1 VNQPSDDQRKC
12 VSIESQGSIVDY
24 LERVGKGRKIFTA
37 LLVFQCL
44 IVITGGIVRITGSGL
59 GCPTWPECAPGSY
72 TPSPDQSEDPLH
84 IWIEFGNRLLTFVL
98 GFAALASLLYSLR
111 FIPNLRIR
119 LLALG
124 QFLGILAQAILGGIT
139 VLTGLHPITVAA
151 HLLLSIIL
159 ISGALSLRQRV
170 YGRIPKTF
178 EVQPLTRLIAK
189 VLVAL
194 GFAVIVVGTIVTG
207 TGPHAGD
214 VSSERFDFDIRVVA
228 WLHADLVIAFL
239 GLTLATW
246 IAVRLGEVGP
256 ARSALER
263 RIVTV
268 LAISLSQGALG
279 YIQYFTGVPEL
290 LVIFHLIGAVSVW
303 LSLWN
308 FYITGSV
315 TSQEGSRSS

>member
-1 VNQPSDDQRKC
+1 MHH
-12 VSIESQGSIVDY
+12 
-24 LERVGKGRKIFTA
+24 LERVGSGRRIFTA
-37 LLVFQCL
+37 LLIFQCV

-72 TPSPDQSEDPLH
+72 TPSPDQLEDPLH

-98 GFAALASLLYSLR
+98 GIAALASLFYSLR

-124 QFLGILAQAILGGIT
+124 QVLGIVGQAILGGIT
-139 VLTGLHPITVAA
+139 VLTGLHPTTVAA

-170 YGRIPKTF
+170 YGRIPCSF
-178 EVQPLTRLIAK
+178 ETQRLTRSLSKA
-189 VLVAL
+189 LVAL
-194 GFAVIVVGTIVTG
+194 GFVVIVMGTIVTG

-214 VSSERFDFDIRVVA
+214 DASVRFDFDIRTVA

-239 GLTLATW
+239 GLSLATL
-246 IAVRLGEVGP
+246 IAVRLGEREP
-256 ARSALER
+256 ARS
-263 RIVTV
+263 V
-268 LAISLSQGALG
+268 LLRKIYLLLGISLSQGGIG
-279 YIQYFTGVPEL
+279 YLQYFTGVPEL
-290 LVIFHLIGAVSVW
+290 LVIAHLIGAVSVW

-315 TSQEGSRSS
+315 TSRKPSPASSQ

>member
-1 VNQPSDDQRKC
+1 MHH
-12 VSIESQGSIVDY
+12 
-24 LERVGKGRKIFTA
+24 LERVGNGRRIFTA
-37 LLVFQCL
+37 LLIFQCV

-72 TPSPDQSEDPLH
+72 TPSPEQLEDPLH

-98 GFAALASLLYSLR
+98 GIAALAALFYSLR

-124 QFLGILAQAILGGIT
+124 QVLGIVGQAILGGIT
-139 VLTGLHPITVAA
+139 VLTGLHPTTVAA

-170 YGRIPKTF
+170 YGRIPRSF
-178 EVQPLTRLIAK
+178 ETQRLTRSLSKA
-189 VLVAL
+189 LVAL
-194 GFAVIVVGTIVTG
+194 GFVVIVMGTIVTG

-214 VSSERFDFDIRVVA
+214 DASVRFDFDIRTVA

-239 GLTLATW
+239 GLSLATL
-246 IAVRLGEVGP
+246 IAVRLGEREP
-256 ARSALER
+256 ARS
-263 RIVTV
+263 V
-268 LAISLSQGALG
+268 LLRKIYLLLGISLSQGGIG
-279 YIQYFTGVPEL
+279 YLQYFTGVPEL
-290 LVIFHLIGAVSVW
+290 LVIAHLIGAVSVW

-315 TSQEGSRSS
+315 TSRKPSPASSQ

>member
-1 VNQPSDDQRKC
+1 MHH
-12 VSIESQGSIVDY
+12 
-24 LERVGKGRKIFTA
+24 LERVGNGRRIFTA
-37 LLVFQCL
+37 LLIFQCV

-72 TPSPDQSEDPLH
+72 TPSPEQLEDPLH

-98 GFAALASLLYSLR
+98 GIAALAALFYSLR

-124 QFLGILAQAILGGIT
+124 QALGIVGQAILGGIT
-139 VLTGLHPITVAA
+139 VLTGLHPTTVAA

-170 YGRIPKTF
+170 YGRIPRSF
-178 EVQPLTRLIAK
+178 ETQRLTRSLSKA
-189 VLVAL
+189 LVAL
-194 GFAVIVVGTIVTG
+194 GFVVIVMGTIVTG

-214 VSSERFDFDIRVVA
+214 DSSVRFDFDIRTVA

-239 GLTLATW
+239 GLSLATL
-246 IAVRLGEVGP
+246 IAVRLGEREP
-256 ARSALER
+256 ARS
-263 RIVTV
+263 V
-268 LAISLSQGALG
+268 LLRKIYLLLGISLSQGGIG
-279 YIQYFTGVPEL
+279 YLQYFTGVPEL
-290 LVIFHLIGAVSVW
+290 LVIAHLIGAVSVW

-315 TSQEGSRSS
+315 TSRKPSPASSQ

>member
-1 VNQPSDDQRKC
+1 MHH
-12 VSIESQGSIVDY
+12 
-24 LERVGKGRKIFTA
+24 LERVGNGRRIFTA
-37 LLVFQCL
+37 LLIFQCV

-72 TPSPDQSEDPLH
+72 TPSPEQLEDPLH

-98 GFAALASLLYSLR
+98 GIAALAALFYSLR

-124 QFLGILAQAILGGIT
+124 QVLGIVGQAILGGIT
-139 VLTGLHPITVAA
+139 VLTGLHPTTVAA

-170 YGRIPKTF
+170 YGRIPRSF
-178 EVQPLTRLIAK
+178 ETQRLTRSLSKA
-189 VLVAL
+189 LVAL
-194 GFAVIVVGTIVTG
+194 GFVVIVMGTIVTG

-214 VSSERFDFDIRVVA
+214 DSSVRFDFDIRTVA

-239 GLTLATW
+239 GLSLSTL
-246 IAVRLGEVGP
+246 IAVRLGEREP
-256 ARSALER
+256 ARS
-263 RIVTV
+263 V
-268 LAISLSQGALG
+268 LLRKIYLLLGISLSQGGIG
-279 YIQYFTGVPEL
+279 YLQYFTGVPEL
-290 LVIFHLIGAVSVW
+290 LVIAHLIGAVSVW

-315 TSQEGSRSS
+315 TSRKPSPASSQ

>member
-1 VNQPSDDQRKC
+1 MHH
-12 VSIESQGSIVDY
+12 
-24 LERVGKGRKIFTA
+24 LERVGNGRRIFTA
-37 LLVFQCL
+37 LLIFQCV

-72 TPSPDQSEDPLH
+72 TPSPEQLEDPLH

-98 GFAALASLLYSLR
+98 GIAALAALFYSLR

-124 QFLGILAQAILGGIT
+124 QVLGIVGQAILGGIT
-139 VLTGLHPITVAA
+139 VLTGLHPTTVAA
-151 HLLLSIIL
+151 HLLLSVIL

-170 YGRIPKTF
+170 YGRIPRSF
-178 EVQPLTRLIAK
+178 ETQRLTRSLSKA
-189 VLVAL
+189 LVAL
-194 GFAVIVVGTIVTG
+194 GFVVIVMGTIVTG

-214 VSSERFDFDIRVVA
+214 DSSVRFDFDIRTVA

-239 GLTLATW
+239 GLSLATL
-246 IAVRLGEVGP
+246 IAVRLGEREP
-256 ARSALER
+256 ARS
-263 RIVTV
+263 V
-268 LAISLSQGALG
+268 LLRKIHLLLGISLSQGGIG
-279 YIQYFTGVPEL
+279 YLQYFTGVPEL
-290 LVIFHLIGAVSVW
+290 LVIAHLIGAVSVW

-315 TSQEGSRSS
+315 TSRKPSPASSQ

>member
-1 VNQPSDDQRKC
+1 VQ
-12 VSIESQGSIVDY
+12 Y
-24 LERVGKGRKIFTA
+24 LERVGNGRRIFTA
-37 LLVFQCL
+37 LLIFQCV

-72 TPSPDQSEDPLH
+72 TPSPDQAEDPFH

-98 GFAALASLLYSLR
+98 GIAALAALFYSLR

-124 QFLGILAQAILGGIT
+124 QLLGIVGQAILGGIT
-139 VLTGLHPITVAA
+139 VLTGLHPTTVAA

-170 YGRIPKTF
+170 YGRIPRNF
-178 EVQPLTRLIAK
+178 DSQSLTRSLSKA
-189 VLVAL
+189 LVAL
-194 GFAVIVVGTIVTG
+194 GFIVIVMGTIVTG

-214 VSSERFDFDIRVVA
+214 DASVRFDFDIRTVA

-239 GLTLATW
+239 GLTLATL
-246 IAVRLGEVGP
+246 IAVRLGEREP
-256 ARSALER
+256 FRSILLR
-263 RIVTV
+263 RIY
-268 LAISLSQGALG
+268 LLLGISLSQGGIG
-279 YIQYFTGVPEL
+279 YLQYFTGVPEL
-290 LVIFHLIGAVSVW
+290 LVIAHLIGAVSVW

-308 FYITGSV
+308 FSITGSV
-315 TSQEGSRSS
+315 TSRKPSPA

>member
-1 VNQPSDDQRKC
+1 MS
-12 VSIESQGSIVDY
+12 Y
-24 LERVGKGRKIFTA
+24 LDRVGKGRRIFTA
-37 LLVFQCL
+37 LLFFQCF

-98 GFAALASLLYSLR
+98 GIAALAALFYSLR
-111 FIPNLRIR
+111 FIPHLRIR

-124 QFLGILAQAILGGIT
+124 QVLGIVAQAVLGGIT
-139 VLTGLHPITVAA
+139 VLTGLHPTTVAA

-159 ISGALSLRQRV
+159 IAGALSLRQRV
-170 YGRIPKTF
+170 YGRLPRTF
-178 EVQPLTRLIAK
+178 ATKRLTRNLSK
-189 VLVAL
+189 VLVLL
-194 GFAVIVVGTIVTG
+194 GFLVIVVGSIVTG

-214 VSSERFDFDIRVVA
+214 VTSERFDFDIRVVA
-228 WLHADLVIAFL
+228 WLHADLVIAFV

-246 IAVRLGEVGP
+246 IAVRLGESEPG
-256 ARSALER
+256 RSVLER
-263 RIVTV
+263 KI
-268 LAISLSQGALG
+268 LLLLGISLSQGGLG

-290 LVIFHLIGAVSVW
+290 LVIFHLIGAVAVW

-308 FYITGSV
+308 FYISGSV
-315 TSQEGSRSS
+315 TSQEKAPSLA

>member
-1 VNQPSDDQRKC
+1 VHH
-12 VSIESQGSIVDY
+12 
-24 LERVGKGRKIFTA
+24 LERVGNGRRIFTA
-37 LLVFQCL
+37 LLIFQCV

-72 TPSPDQSEDPLH
+72 TPSPEQLEDPLH

-98 GFAALASLLYSLR
+98 GIAALAALFYSLR

-124 QFLGILAQAILGGIT
+124 QVLGIVGQAILGGIT
-139 VLTGLHPITVAA
+139 VLTGLHPTTVAA

-170 YGRIPKTF
+170 YGRIPRSF
-178 EVQPLTRLIAK
+178 ETQILTRSLSKA
-189 VLVAL
+189 LVAL
-194 GFAVIVVGTIVTG
+194 GFVVIVMGTIVTG

-214 VSSERFDFDIRVVA
+214 DASVRFDFDIRTVA

-239 GLTLATW
+239 GLSLATL
-246 IAVRLGEVGP
+246 IAVRLGEREP
-256 ARSALER
+256 ARS
-263 RIVTV
+263 V
-268 LAISLSQGALG
+268 LLRKIYLLLGISLSQGGIG
-279 YIQYFTGVPEL
+279 YLQYFTGVPEL
-290 LVIFHLIGAVSVW
+290 LVIAHLIGAVSVW

-315 TSQEGSRSS
+315 TSRKPSPASSQ

>member
-1 VNQPSDDQRKC
+1 MHH
-12 VSIESQGSIVDY
+12 
-24 LERVGKGRKIFTA
+24 LERVGNGRRIFTA
-37 LLVFQCL
+37 LLIFQCV

-72 TPSPDQSEDPLH
+72 TPSPEQLEDPLH

-98 GFAALASLLYSLR
+98 GIAALAALFYSLR

-124 QFLGILAQAILGGIT
+124 QVLGIVGQAILGGIT
-139 VLTGLHPITVAA
+139 VLTGLHPTTVAA

-170 YGRIPKTF
+170 YGRIPRSF
-178 EVQPLTRLIAK
+178 ETQRLTRSLSKA
-189 VLVAL
+189 LVAL
-194 GFAVIVVGTIVTG
+194 GFVVIVMGTIVTG

-214 VSSERFDFDIRVVA
+214 DSSVRFDFDIRTVA

-239 GLTLATW
+239 GLSLATL
-246 IAVRLGEVGP
+246 IAVRLGEREP
-256 ARSALER
+256 ARS
-263 RIVTV
+263 V
-268 LAISLSQGALG
+268 LLRKIYLLLGISLSQGGIG
-279 YIQYFTGVPEL
+279 YLQYLTGVPEL
-290 LVIFHLIGAVSVW
+290 LVIAHLIGAVSVW

-315 TSQEGSRSS
+315 TSRKPSPASSQ

>member
-1 VNQPSDDQRKC
+1 MHH
-12 VSIESQGSIVDY
+12 
-24 LERVGKGRKIFTA
+24 LERVGNGRRIFTA
-37 LLVFQCL
+37 LLIFQCV

-72 TPSPDQSEDPLH
+72 TPSPEQLEDPLH

-98 GFAALASLLYSLR
+98 GIAALAALFYSLR

-124 QFLGILAQAILGGIT
+124 QVLGIVGQAILGGIT
-139 VLTGLHPITVAA
+139 VLTGLHPTTVAA

-170 YGRIPKTF
+170 YGRIPRSF
-178 EVQPLTRLIAK
+178 ETQRLTRSLSKA
-189 VLVAL
+189 LVAL
-194 GFAVIVVGTIVTG
+194 GFVVIVMGTIVTG

-214 VSSERFDFDIRVVA
+214 DSSVRFDFDIRTVA

-239 GLTLATW
+239 GLSLATL
-246 IAVRLGEVGP
+246 IAVRLGEREP
-256 ARSALER
+256 ARS
-263 RIVTV
+263 V
-268 LAISLSQGALG
+268 LLRKIYLLLGVSLSQGGIG
-279 YIQYFTGVPEL
+279 YLQYFTGVPEL
-290 LVIFHLIGAVSVW
+290 LVIAHLIGAVSVW

-315 TSQEGSRSS
+315 TSRKPSPASSQ

>member
-1 VNQPSDDQRKC
+1 VHH
-12 VSIESQGSIVDY
+12 
-24 LERVGKGRKIFTA
+24 LERVGNGRRIFTA
-37 LLVFQCL
+37 LLIFQCV

-59 GCPTWPECAPGSY
+59 GCPTWPECASGSY
-72 TPSPDQSEDPLH
+72 TPSPEQLEDPLH

-98 GFAALASLLYSLR
+98 GIAALAALFYSLR

-124 QFLGILAQAILGGIT
+124 QVLGIVGQAILGGIT
-139 VLTGLHPITVAA
+139 VLTGLHPTTVAA

-170 YGRIPKTF
+170 YGRIPRSF
-178 EVQPLTRLIAK
+178 ETQRLTRSLSKA
-189 VLVAL
+189 LVAL
-194 GFAVIVVGTIVTG
+194 GFVVIVMGTIVTG

-214 VSSERFDFDIRVVA
+214 DSSVRFDFDIRTVA

-239 GLTLATW
+239 GLSLATL
-246 IAVRLGEVGP
+246 IAVRLGEREP
-256 ARSALER
+256 ARS
-263 RIVTV
+263 V
-268 LAISLSQGALG
+268 LLRKIHLLLGISLSQGGIG
-279 YIQYFTGVPEL
+279 YLQYFTGVPEL
-290 LVIFHLIGAVSVW
+290 LVIAHLIGAVSVW

-315 TSQEGSRSS
+315 TSRKPSPASSQ

>member
-1 VNQPSDDQRKC
+1 VHH
-12 VSIESQGSIVDY
+12 
-24 LERVGKGRKIFTA
+24 LERVGNGRRIFTA
-37 LLVFQCL
+37 LLIFQCV

-72 TPSPDQSEDPLH
+72 TPSPEQLEDPLH

-98 GFAALASLLYSLR
+98 GIAALAALFYSLR

-124 QFLGILAQAILGGIT
+124 QVLGIVGQAILGGIT
-139 VLTGLHPITVAA
+139 VLTGLHPTTVAA

-170 YGRIPKTF
+170 YGRIPRSF
-178 EVQPLTRLIAK
+178 ETQRLTRSLSKA
-189 VLVAL
+189 LVAL
-194 GFAVIVVGTIVTG
+194 GFVVIVMGTIVTG

-214 VSSERFDFDIRVVA
+214 DSSVRFDFDIRTVA

-239 GLTLATW
+239 GLSLATL
-246 IAVRLGEVGP
+246 IAVRLGEREP
-256 ARSALER
+256 ARS
-263 RIVTV
+263 V
-268 LAISLSQGALG
+268 LLRKIYLLLGISLSQGGIG
-279 YIQYFTGVPEL
+279 YLQYFTGVPEL
-290 LVIFHLIGAVSVW
+290 LVIAHLIGAVSVW

-315 TSQEGSRSS
+315 TSRKPFPASSQ

>member
-1 VNQPSDDQRKC
+1 MHH
-12 VSIESQGSIVDY
+12 
-24 LERVGKGRKIFTA
+24 LERVGNGRRIFTA
-37 LLVFQCL
+37 LLIFQCV

-72 TPSPDQSEDPLH
+72 TPSPDQLEDPLH

-98 GFAALASLLYSLR
+98 GIAALASLFYSLR

-124 QFLGILAQAILGGIT
+124 QVLGIVGQAILGGIT
-139 VLTGLHPITVAA
+139 VLTGLHPTTVAA

-170 YGRIPKTF
+170 YGRFPRAF
-178 EVQPLTRLIAK
+178 ETQILTRSLSKA
-189 VLVAL
+189 LVAL
-194 GFAVIVVGTIVTG
+194 GFVVIVMGTIVTG

-214 VSSERFDFDIRVVA
+214 DSSVRFDFDIRTVA

-239 GLTLATW
+239 GLSLATL
-246 IAVRLGEVGP
+246 IAVRLGEREP
-256 ARSALER
+256 ARS
-263 RIVTV
+263 V
-268 LAISLSQGALG
+268 LLRKIYLLLGISLSQGGIG
-279 YIQYFTGVPEL
+279 YLQYFTGVPEL
-290 LVIFHLIGAVSVW
+290 LVIAHLIGAVSVW

-315 TSQEGSRSS
+315 TSRKPFPASSQ

>member
-1 VNQPSDDQRKC
+1 VHH
-12 VSIESQGSIVDY
+12 
-24 LERVGKGRKIFTA
+24 LERVGNGRRIFTA
-37 LLVFQCL
+37 LLIFQCV

-72 TPSPDQSEDPLH
+72 TPSPEQLEDPLH

-98 GFAALASLLYSLR
+98 GIAALAALFYSLR

-124 QFLGILAQAILGGIT
+124 QVLGIVGQAILGGIT
-139 VLTGLHPITVAA
+139 VLTGLHPTTVAA

-170 YGRIPKTF
+170 YGRIPRSF
-178 EVQPLTRLIAK
+178 ETQRLTRSLSKA
-189 VLVAL
+189 LVAL
-194 GFAVIVVGTIVTG
+194 GFVVIVMGTIVTG

-214 VSSERFDFDIRVVA
+214 DSSVRFDFDIRTVA

-239 GLTLATW
+239 GLSLATL
-246 IAVRLGEVGP
+246 IAVRLGEREP
-256 ARSALER
+256 ARS
-263 RIVTV
+263 V
-268 LAISLSQGALG
+268 LLRKIYLLLGISLSQGGIG
-279 YIQYFTGVPEL
+279 YLQYFTGVPEL
-290 LVIFHLIGAVSVW
+290 LVIAHLIGAVSVW

-315 TSQEGSRSS
+315 TSRKPSPASSQ

>member
-1 VNQPSDDQRKC
+1 MHH
-12 VSIESQGSIVDY
+12 
-24 LERVGKGRKIFTA
+24 LERVGNGRRIFTA
-37 LLVFQCL
+37 LLIFQCV

-72 TPSPDQSEDPLH
+72 TPSPEQLEDPLH

-98 GFAALASLLYSLR
+98 GIAALAALFYSLR

-124 QFLGILAQAILGGIT
+124 QVLGIVGQAILGGIT
-139 VLTGLHPITVAA
+139 VLTGLHPTTVAA

-170 YGRIPKTF
+170 YGRIPRSF
-178 EVQPLTRLIAK
+178 ETQRLTRSLSKA
-189 VLVAL
+189 LVAL
-194 GFAVIVVGTIVTG
+194 GFVVIVMGTIVTG

-214 VSSERFDFDIRVVA
+214 DSSVRFDFDIRTVA

-239 GLTLATW
+239 GLSLATL
-246 IAVRLGEVGP
+246 IAVRLGEREP
-256 ARSALER
+256 ARS
-263 RIVTV
+263 V
-268 LAISLSQGALG
+268 LLRKIYLLLGISLSQGGIG
-279 YIQYFTGVPEL
+279 YLQYFTGVPEL
-290 LVIFHLIGAVSVW
+290 LVIAHLIGAVSVW

-315 TSQEGSRSS
+315 TSRKPSPASNQ

>member
-1 VNQPSDDQRKC
+1 MHH
-12 VSIESQGSIVDY
+12 
-24 LERVGKGRKIFTA
+24 LERVGNGRRIFTA
-37 LLVFQCL
+37 LLIFQCV

-72 TPSPDQSEDPLH
+72 TPSPEQLEDPLH

-98 GFAALASLLYSLR
+98 GIAALAALFYSLR

-124 QFLGILAQAILGGIT
+124 QVLGIVGQAILGGIT
-139 VLTGLHPITVAA
+139 VLTGLHPTTVAA

-170 YGRIPKTF
+170 YGRIPRSF
-178 EVQPLTRLIAK
+178 ETQILTRSLSKA
-189 VLVAL
+189 LVAL
-194 GFAVIVVGTIVTG
+194 GFVVIVMGTIVTG

-214 VSSERFDFDIRVVA
+214 DASVRFDFDIRTVA

-239 GLTLATW
+239 GLSLATL
-246 IAVRLGEVGP
+246 IAVRLGEREP
-256 ARSALER
+256 ARS
-263 RIVTV
+263 V
-268 LAISLSQGALG
+268 LLRKIYLLLGISLSQGGIG
-279 YIQYFTGVPEL
+279 YLQYFTGVPEL
-290 LVIFHLIGAVSVW
+290 LVIAHLIGAVSVW

-315 TSQEGSRSS
+315 TSRKPFPASSQ

>member
-1 VNQPSDDQRKC
+1 VHH
-12 VSIESQGSIVDY
+12 
-24 LERVGKGRKIFTA
+24 LERVGNGRRIFTA
-37 LLVFQCL
+37 LLIFQCV

-72 TPSPDQSEDPLH
+72 TPSPEQLEDPLH

-98 GFAALASLLYSLR
+98 GIAALAALFYSLR

-124 QFLGILAQAILGGIT
+124 QVLGIVGQAILGGIT
-139 VLTGLHPITVAA
+139 VLTGLHPTTVAA

-170 YGRIPKTF
+170 YGRIPRSF
-178 EVQPLTRLIAK
+178 ETQRLTRSLSKA
-189 VLVAL
+189 LVAL
-194 GFAVIVVGTIVTG
+194 GFVVIVMGTIVTG

-214 VSSERFDFDIRVVA
+214 DSSVRFDFDIRTVA

-239 GLTLATW
+239 GLSLATL
-246 IAVRLGEVGP
+246 IAVRLGEREP
-256 ARSALER
+256 ARS
-263 RIVTV
+263 V
-268 LAISLSQGALG
+268 LLRKIYLLLGISLSQGGIG
-279 YIQYFTGVPEL
+279 YLQYLTGVPEL
-290 LVIFHLIGAVSVW
+290 LVIAHLIGAVSVW

-315 TSQEGSRSS
+315 TSRKPSPASSQ

>member
-1 VNQPSDDQRKC
+1 MHH
-12 VSIESQGSIVDY
+12 
-24 LERVGKGRKIFTA
+24 LERVGNGRRIFTA
-37 LLVFQCL
+37 LLIFQCV

-72 TPSPDQSEDPLH
+72 TPSPEQLEDPLH

-98 GFAALASLLYSLR
+98 GIAALAALFYSLR

-124 QFLGILAQAILGGIT
+124 QVLGIVGQAILGGIT
-139 VLTGLHPITVAA
+139 VLTGLHPTTVAA

-170 YGRIPKTF
+170 YGRIPRSF
-178 EVQPLTRLIAK
+178 ETQRLTRSLSK

-194 GFAVIVVGTIVTG
+194 GFVVIVMGTIVTG

-214 VSSERFDFDIRVVA
+214 DSSVRFDFDIRTVA

-239 GLTLATW
+239 GLSLATL
-246 IAVRLGEVGP
+246 IAVRLGEREP
-256 ARSALER
+256 ARS
-263 RIVTV
+263 V
-268 LAISLSQGALG
+268 LLRKIYLLLGISLSQGGIG
-279 YIQYFTGVPEL
+279 YLQYFTGVPEL
-290 LVIFHLIGAVSVW
+290 LVIAHLIGAVSVW

-315 TSQEGSRSS
+315 TSRKPFPASSQ

>member
-1 VNQPSDDQRKC
+1 MNH
-12 VSIESQGSIVDY
+12 
-24 LERVGKGRKIFTA
+24 LERVGSGRRIFTA
-37 LLVFQCL
+37 LLIFQCV

-72 TPSPDQSEDPLH
+72 TPSPDQLEDPLH

-98 GFAALASLLYSLR
+98 GIAALASLFYSLR

-124 QFLGILAQAILGGIT
+124 QVLGIVGQAILGGIT
-139 VLTGLHPITVAA
+139 VLTGLHPTTVAA

-170 YGRIPKTF
+170 YGRIPRSF
-178 EVQPLTRLIAK
+178 ETQILTRSLSKA
-189 VLVAL
+189 LVAL
-194 GFAVIVVGTIVTG
+194 GFVVIVMGTIVTG

-214 VSSERFDFDIRVVA
+214 DASVRFDFDIRTVA

-239 GLTLATW
+239 GLSLATL
-246 IAVRLGEVGP
+246 IAVRLGEREP
-256 ARSALER
+256 ARS
-263 RIVTV
+263 V
-268 LAISLSQGALG
+268 LLRKIYLLLGISLSQGGIG
-279 YIQYFTGVPEL
+279 YLQYFTGVPEL
-290 LVIFHLIGAVSVW
+290 LVIAHLIGAVSVW

-315 TSQEGSRSS
+315 TSRKPFPASSQ

>member
-1 VNQPSDDQRKC
+1 MHH
-12 VSIESQGSIVDY
+12 
-24 LERVGKGRKIFTA
+24 LERVGNGRRIFTA
-37 LLVFQCL
+37 LLIFQCV

-72 TPSPDQSEDPLH
+72 TPSPEQLEDPLH

-98 GFAALASLLYSLR
+98 GIAALAALFYSLR

-124 QFLGILAQAILGGIT
+124 QVLGIVGQAILGGIT
-139 VLTGLHPITVAA
+139 VLTGLHPTTVAA

-170 YGRIPKTF
+170 YGRIPRSF
-178 EVQPLTRLIAK
+178 ETQRLTRSLSKA
-189 VLVAL
+189 LVAL
-194 GFAVIVVGTIVTG
+194 GFVVIVMGTIVTG

-214 VSSERFDFDIRVVA
+214 DSSVRFDFDIRTVA

-239 GLTLATW
+239 GLSLATL
-246 IAVRLGEVGP
+246 IAVRLGEREPG
-256 ARSALER
+256 RS
-263 RIVTV
+263 V
-268 LAISLSQGALG
+268 LLRKIYLLLGISLSQGGIG
-279 YIQYFTGVPEL
+279 YLQYFTGVPEL
-290 LVIFHLIGAVSVW
+290 LVIAHLIGAVSVW

-315 TSQEGSRSS
+315 TSRKPSPASSQ

>member
-1 VNQPSDDQRKC
+1 M
-12 VSIESQGSIVDY
+12 DY
-24 LERVGKGRKIFTA
+24 LDRVGKGRRIFTA
-37 LLVFQCL
+37 LLFFQCF

-72 TPSPDQSEDPLH
+72 APSPDQSEDPFH

-98 GFAALASLLYSLR
+98 GIAALVALFYSLR

-124 QFLGILAQAILGGIT
+124 QVLGIVAQAILGGIT
-139 VLTGLHPITVAA
+139 VLTGLHPATVAA

-159 ISGALSLRQRV
+159 IAGALSLRQRV
-170 YGRIPKTF
+170 YGRLPRTF
-178 EVQPLTRLIAK
+178 TTERLTRNLSR
-189 VLVAL
+189 VLL
-194 GFAVIVVGTIVTG
+194 FSGFLVIVVGSIVTG

-214 VSSERFDFDIRVVA
+214 VSSERFNFDIRVVA

-246 IAVRLGEVGP
+246 IAVRLGETEP
-256 ARSALER
+256 ARSLLQR
-263 RIVTV
+263 KILIL
-268 LAISLSQGALG
+268 LAISISQGGVG

-290 LVIFHLIGAVSVW
+290 LVIFHLIGAVAVW

-308 FYITGSV
+308 FYITGNV
-315 TSQEGSRSS
+315 TAREGSSSKT

>member
-1 VNQPSDDQRKC
+1 MHH
-12 VSIESQGSIVDY
+12 
-24 LERVGKGRKIFTA
+24 LERVGNGRRIFTA
-37 LLVFQCL
+37 LLIFQCV

-72 TPSPDQSEDPLH
+72 TPSPEQLEDPLH

-98 GFAALASLLYSLR
+98 GIAALAALFYSLR

-124 QFLGILAQAILGGIT
+124 QALGIVGQAILGGIT
-139 VLTGLHPITVAA
+139 VLTGLHPTTVAA

-170 YGRIPKTF
+170 YGRIPRSF
-178 EVQPLTRLIAK
+178 ETQRLTRSLSKA
-189 VLVAL
+189 LVAL
-194 GFAVIVVGTIVTG
+194 GFVVIVMGTIVTG

-214 VSSERFDFDIRVVA
+214 DSSVRFDFDIRTVA

-239 GLTLATW
+239 GLSLSTL
-246 IAVRLGEVGP
+246 IAVRLGEREP
-256 ARSALER
+256 ARS
-263 RIVTV
+263 V
-268 LAISLSQGALG
+268 LLRKIYLLLGISLSQGGIG
-279 YIQYFTGVPEL
+279 YLQYFTGVPEL
-290 LVIFHLIGAVSVW
+290 LVIAHLIGAVSVW

-315 TSQEGSRSS
+315 TSRKPSPASSQ

>member
-1 VNQPSDDQRKC
+1 MQ
-12 VSIESQGSIVDY
+12 Y
-24 LERVGKGRKIFTA
+24 LERVGNGRRIFTA
-37 LLVFQCL
+37 LLIFQCV

-72 TPSPDQSEDPLH
+72 TPSPDQSEDPFH

-98 GFAALASLLYSLR
+98 GIAALAALFYSLR

-124 QFLGILAQAILGGIT
+124 QLLGIVGQAILGGIT
-139 VLTGLHPITVAA
+139 VLTGLHPTTVAA

-170 YGRIPKTF
+170 YGRIPRNF
-178 EVQPLTRLIAK
+178 DSQSLTRSLSKA
-189 VLVAL
+189 LVAL
-194 GFAVIVVGTIVTG
+194 GFIVIVMGTIVTG

-214 VSSERFDFDIRVVA
+214 DASVRFDFDIRTVA

-239 GLTLATW
+239 GLTLATL
-246 IAVRLGEVGP
+246 IAVRLGEREP
-256 ARSALER
+256 SRSILLR
-263 RIVTV
+263 RIY
-268 LAISLSQGALG
+268 LLLGISLSQGGIG
-279 YIQYFTGVPEL
+279 YLQYFTGVPEL
-290 LVIFHLIGAVSVW
+290 LVIAHLIGAVSVW

-315 TSQEGSRSS
+315 TSRKPSPA

>member
-1 VNQPSDDQRKC
+1 VHH
-12 VSIESQGSIVDY
+12 
-24 LERVGKGRKIFTA
+24 LERVGNGRRIFTA
-37 LLVFQCL
+37 LLIFQCV

-72 TPSPDQSEDPLH
+72 TPSPEQLEDPLH

-98 GFAALASLLYSLR
+98 GIAALAALFYSLR

-124 QFLGILAQAILGGIT
+124 QVLGIVGQAILGGIT
-139 VLTGLHPITVAA
+139 VLTGLHPTTVAA

-170 YGRIPKTF
+170 YGRIPRSF
-178 EVQPLTRLIAK
+178 ETQRLTRSLSKA
-189 VLVAL
+189 LVAL
-194 GFAVIVVGTIVTG
+194 GFVVIVMGTIVTG

-214 VSSERFDFDIRVVA
+214 DSSVRFDFDIRTVA

-239 GLTLATW
+239 GLSLATL
-246 IAVRLGEVGP
+246 IAVRLGEREP
-256 ARSALER
+256 ARS
-263 RIVTV
+263 V
-268 LAISLSQGALG
+268 LLRKIYLLLGISLSQGGIG
-279 YIQYFTGVPEL
+279 YLQYFTGVPEL
-290 LVIFHLIGAVSVW
+290 LVIAHLIGAVSVW

-315 TSQEGSRSS
+315 TSRKPSPASNQ

>member
-1 VNQPSDDQRKC
+1 MNH
-12 VSIESQGSIVDY
+12 
-24 LERVGKGRKIFTA
+24 LERVGSGRRIFTA
-37 LLVFQCL
+37 LLIFQCV

-72 TPSPDQSEDPLH
+72 TPSPDQLEDPLH

-98 GFAALASLLYSLR
+98 GIAALAALFYSLR

-124 QFLGILAQAILGGIT
+124 QVLGIVGQAILGGIT
-139 VLTGLHPITVAA
+139 VLTGLHPTTVAA

-170 YGRIPKTF
+170 YGRIPRSF
-178 EVQPLTRLIAK
+178 ETQRLTRSLSKA
-189 VLVAL
+189 LVAL
-194 GFAVIVVGTIVTG
+194 GFVVIVMGTIVTG

-214 VSSERFDFDIRVVA
+214 DASVRFDFDIRTVA

-239 GLTLATW
+239 GLSLATL
-246 IAVRLGEVGP
+246 IAVRLGEREP
-256 ARSALER
+256 ARS
-263 RIVTV
+263 V
-268 LAISLSQGALG
+268 LLRKIYLLLGISLSQGGIG
-279 YIQYFTGVPEL
+279 YLQYFTGVPEL
-290 LVIFHLIGAVSVW
+290 LVIAHLIGAVSVW

-315 TSQEGSRSS
+315 TSRKPSPASSQ

>member
-1 VNQPSDDQRKC
+1 MHH
-12 VSIESQGSIVDY
+12 
-24 LERVGKGRKIFTA
+24 LERVGNGRRIFTA
-37 LLVFQCL
+37 LLIFQCV

-72 TPSPDQSEDPLH
+72 TPSPDQLEDPLH

-98 GFAALASLLYSLR
+98 GIAALASLFYSLR

-124 QFLGILAQAILGGIT
+124 QVLGIVGQAILGGIT
-139 VLTGLHPITVAA
+139 VLTGLHPTTVAA

-170 YGRIPKTF
+170 YGRIPRSF
-178 EVQPLTRLIAK
+178 ETQILTRSLSKA
-189 VLVAL
+189 LVAL
-194 GFAVIVVGTIVTG
+194 GFVVIVMGTIVTG

-214 VSSERFDFDIRVVA
+214 DASVRFDFDIRTVA

-239 GLTLATW
+239 GLSLATL
-246 IAVRLGEVGP
+246 IAVRLGEREP
-256 ARSALER
+256 ARS
-263 RIVTV
+263 V
-268 LAISLSQGALG
+268 LLRKIYLLLGISLSQGGIG
-279 YIQYFTGVPEL
+279 YLQYFTGVPEL
-290 LVIFHLIGAVSVW
+290 LVIAHLIGAVSVW

-315 TSQEGSRSS
+315 TSRKPFPASSQ

>member
-1 VNQPSDDQRKC
+1 MHH
-12 VSIESQGSIVDY
+12 
-24 LERVGKGRKIFTA
+24 LERVGNGRRIFTA
-37 LLVFQCL
+37 LLIFQCV

-72 TPSPDQSEDPLH
+72 TPSPDQLEDPLH

-98 GFAALASLLYSLR
+98 GIAALAALFYSLR

-124 QFLGILAQAILGGIT
+124 QVLGIVGQAILGGIT
-139 VLTGLHPITVAA
+139 VLTGLHPTTVAA

-170 YGRIPKTF
+170 YGRIPRSF
-178 EVQPLTRLIAK
+178 ETQILTRSLSKA
-189 VLVAL
+189 LVAL
-194 GFAVIVVGTIVTG
+194 GFVVIVMGTIVTG

-214 VSSERFDFDIRVVA
+214 DASVRFDFDIRTVA

-239 GLTLATW
+239 GLSLATL
-246 IAVRLGEVGP
+246 IAVRLGEREP
-256 ARSALER
+256 ARS
-263 RIVTV
+263 V
-268 LAISLSQGALG
+268 LLRKIYLLLGISLSQGGIG
-279 YIQYFTGVPEL
+279 YLQYFTGVPEL
-290 LVIFHLIGAVSVW
+290 LVIAHLIGAVSVW

-315 TSQEGSRSS
+315 TSRKPFPASSQ

>member
-1 VNQPSDDQRKC
+1 VHH
-12 VSIESQGSIVDY
+12 
-24 LERVGKGRKIFTA
+24 LERVGNGRRIFTA
-37 LLVFQCL
+37 LLIFQCV

-72 TPSPDQSEDPLH
+72 TPSPEQLEDPLH

-98 GFAALASLLYSLR
+98 GIAALAALFYSLR

-124 QFLGILAQAILGGIT
+124 QVLGIVGQAILGGIT
-139 VLTGLHPITVAA
+139 VLTGLHPTTVAA

-170 YGRIPKTF
+170 YGRIPRSF
-178 EVQPLTRLIAK
+178 ETQTLTKSLSKA
-189 VLVAL
+189 LVAL
-194 GFAVIVVGTIVTG
+194 GFVVIVMGTIVTG

-214 VSSERFDFDIRVVA
+214 DASVRFDFDIRTVA

-239 GLTLATW
+239 GLSLATL
-246 IAVRLGEVGP
+246 IAVRLGEREP
-256 ARSALER
+256 ARS
-263 RIVTV
+263 V
-268 LAISLSQGALG
+268 LLRKIYLLLGISLSQGGIG
-279 YIQYFTGVPEL
+279 YLQYFTGVPEL
-290 LVIFHLIGAVSVW
+290 LVIAHLIGAVSVW

-315 TSQEGSRSS
+315 TSRKPFPASSQ

>member
-1 VNQPSDDQRKC
+1 MQ
-12 VSIESQGSIVDY
+12 Y
-24 LERVGKGRKIFTA
+24 LERVGNGRRIFTA
-37 LLVFQCL
+37 LLIFQSV

-72 TPSPDQSEDPLH
+72 TPSPDQSEDPFH

-98 GFAALASLLYSLR
+98 GIAALAALFYSLR

-124 QFLGILAQAILGGIT
+124 QLLGIIGQAILGGIT
-139 VLTGLHPITVAA
+139 VLTGLHPTTVAA

-170 YGRIPKTF
+170 YGRIPRNF
-178 EVQPLTRLIAK
+178 DSQSLTRRLSKA
-189 VLVAL
+189 LVAL
-194 GFAVIVVGTIVTG
+194 GFIVIVMGTIVTG

-214 VSSERFDFDIRVVA
+214 DASVRFDFDIRTVA

-239 GLTLATW
+239 GLTLATL
-246 IAVRLGEVGP
+246 IAVRLGEREP
-256 ARSALER
+256 SRSILLR
-263 RIVTV
+263 RIY
-268 LAISLSQGALG
+268 LLLGISLSQGGIG
-279 YIQYFTGVPEL
+279 YLQYFTGVPEL
-290 LVIFHLIGAVSVW
+290 LVIAHLIGAVSVW

-315 TSQEGSRSS
+315 TSRKPSPA

>member
-1 VNQPSDDQRKC
+1 MHH
-12 VSIESQGSIVDY
+12 
-24 LERVGKGRKIFTA
+24 LERVGNGRRIFTA
-37 LLVFQCL
+37 LLIFQCV

-72 TPSPDQSEDPLH
+72 TPSPEQLEDPLH

-98 GFAALASLLYSLR
+98 GIAALAALFYSLR

-124 QFLGILAQAILGGIT
+124 QVLGIVGQAILGGIT
-139 VLTGLHPITVAA
+139 VLTGLHPTTVAA

-170 YGRIPKTF
+170 YGRIPRSF
-178 EVQPLTRLIAK
+178 ETQRLTRSLSKA
-189 VLVAL
+189 LVAL
-194 GFAVIVVGTIVTG
+194 GFVVIVMGTIVTG

-214 VSSERFDFDIRVVA
+214 DSSVRFDFDIRTVA

-239 GLTLATW
+239 GLSLATL
-246 IAVRLGEVGP
+246 IAVRLGERVP
-256 ARSALER
+256 ARS
-263 RIVTV
+263 V
-268 LAISLSQGALG
+268 LLRKIHLLLGISLSQGGIG
-279 YIQYFTGVPEL
+279 YLQYFTGVPEL
-290 LVIFHLIGAVSVW
+290 LVIAHLIGAVSVW

-315 TSQEGSRSS
+315 TSRKPSPASSQ

>member
-1 VNQPSDDQRKC
+1 VQ
-12 VSIESQGSIVDY
+12 Y
-24 LERVGKGRKIFTA
+24 LERVGNGRRIFTA
-37 LLVFQCL
+37 LLIFQCV

-72 TPSPDQSEDPLH
+72 TPSPDQAEDPFH

-98 GFAALASLLYSLR
+98 GIAALAALFYSLR

-124 QFLGILAQAILGGIT
+124 QLLGIVGQAMLGGIT
-139 VLTGLHPITVAA
+139 VLTGLHPTTVAA

-170 YGRIPKTF
+170 YGRIPRNF
-178 EVQPLTRLIAK
+178 DSQSLTRSLSKA
-189 VLVAL
+189 LVAL
-194 GFAVIVVGTIVTG
+194 GFIVIVMGTIVTG

-214 VSSERFDFDIRVVA
+214 DASVRFDFDIRTVA

-239 GLTLATW
+239 GLTLATL
-246 IAVRLGEVGP
+246 IAVRLGEREP
-256 ARSALER
+256 FRSILLR
-263 RIVTV
+263 RIY
-268 LAISLSQGALG
+268 LLLGISLSQGGIG
-279 YIQYFTGVPEL
+279 YLQYFTGVPEL
-290 LVIFHLIGAVSVW
+290 LVIAHLIGAVSVW

-315 TSQEGSRSS
+315 TSRKPSPA

>member
-1 VNQPSDDQRKC
+1 MHH
-12 VSIESQGSIVDY
+12 
-24 LERVGKGRKIFTA
+24 LERAGNGRRIFTA
-37 LLVFQCL
+37 LLIFQCV

-72 TPSPDQSEDPLH
+72 TPSPEQLEDPLH

-98 GFAALASLLYSLR
+98 GIAALAALFYSLR

-124 QFLGILAQAILGGIT
+124 QVLGIVGQAILGGIT
-139 VLTGLHPITVAA
+139 VLTGLHPTTVAA

-170 YGRIPKTF
+170 YGRIPRSF
-178 EVQPLTRLIAK
+178 ETQRLTRSLSK

-194 GFAVIVVGTIVTG
+194 GFVVIVMGTIVTG

-214 VSSERFDFDIRVVA
+214 DASVRFDFDIRTVA

-239 GLTLATW
+239 GLSLATL
-246 IAVRLGEVGP
+246 IAVRLGEREP
-256 ARSALER
+256 ARS
-263 RIVTV
+263 V
-268 LAISLSQGALG
+268 LLRKIYLLLGISLSQGGIG
-279 YIQYFTGVPEL
+279 YLQYFTGVPEL
-290 LVIFHLIGAVSVW
+290 LVIAHLIGAVSVW

-315 TSQEGSRSS
+315 TSRKPFPASSQ

>member
-1 VNQPSDDQRKC
+1 MHH
-12 VSIESQGSIVDY
+12 
-24 LERVGKGRKIFTA
+24 LERVGNGRRIFTA
-37 LLVFQCL
+37 LLIFQCV

-72 TPSPDQSEDPLH
+72 TPSPEQLEDPLH

-98 GFAALASLLYSLR
+98 GIAALAALFYSLR

-124 QFLGILAQAILGGIT
+124 QVLGIVGQAILGGIT
-139 VLTGLHPITVAA
+139 VLTGLHPTTVAA

-170 YGRIPKTF
+170 YGRIPRSF
-178 EVQPLTRLIAK
+178 ETQILTRSLSKA
-189 VLVAL
+189 LVAL
-194 GFAVIVVGTIVTG
+194 GFVVIVMGTIVTG

-214 VSSERFDFDIRVVA
+214 DSSVRFDFDIRTVA

-239 GLTLATW
+239 GLTLATL
-246 IAVRLGEVGP
+246 IAVRLGEREP
-256 ARSALER
+256 ARS
-263 RIVTV
+263 V
-268 LAISLSQGALG
+268 LLRKIYLLLGISLSQGGIG
-279 YIQYFTGVPEL
+279 YLQYFTGVPEL
-290 LVIFHLIGAVSVW
+290 LVIAHLIGAVSVW

-315 TSQEGSRSS
+315 TSRKPSPASSQ

>member
-1 VNQPSDDQRKC
+1 VQ
-12 VSIESQGSIVDY
+12 Y
-24 LERVGKGRKIFTA
+24 LERVGNGRRIFTA
-37 LLVFQCL
+37 LLIFQCV

-72 TPSPDQSEDPLH
+72 TPSPDQSEDPFH

-98 GFAALASLLYSLR
+98 GIAALAALFYSLR

-124 QFLGILAQAILGGIT
+124 QLLGIIGQAILGGIT
-139 VLTGLHPITVAA
+139 VLTGLHPTTVAA

-170 YGRIPKTF
+170 YGRIPRNF
-178 EVQPLTRLIAK
+178 DSQSLTRSLSKA
-189 VLVAL
+189 LVAL
-194 GFAVIVVGTIVTG
+194 GFIVIVMGTIVTG

-214 VSSERFDFDIRVVA
+214 DASVRFDFDIRTVA
-228 WLHADLVIAFL
+228 WLHADFVIAFL
-239 GLTLATW
+239 GLTLATL
-246 IAVRLGEVGP
+246 IAVRLGEREP
-256 ARSALER
+256 SRSILLR
-263 RIVTV
+263 RIY
-268 LAISLSQGALG
+268 LLLGISLSQGGIG
-279 YIQYFTGVPEL
+279 YLQYFTGVPEL
-290 LVIFHLIGAVSVW
+290 LVIAHLIGAVSVW

-315 TSQEGSRSS
+315 TSRKPSPA

>member
-1 VNQPSDDQRKC
+1 MHH
-12 VSIESQGSIVDY
+12 
-24 LERVGKGRKIFTA
+24 LERVGNGRRIFTA
-37 LLVFQCL
+37 LLIFQCV

-72 TPSPDQSEDPLH
+72 TPSPEQLEDPLH

-98 GFAALASLLYSLR
+98 GIAALAALFYSLR

-124 QFLGILAQAILGGIT
+124 QVLGIVGQAILGGIT
-139 VLTGLHPITVAA
+139 VLTGLHPTTVAA

-170 YGRIPKTF
+170 YGRIPRSF
-178 EVQPLTRLIAK
+178 EKQILTRSLSKA
-189 VLVAL
+189 LVAL
-194 GFAVIVVGTIVTG
+194 GFVVIVMGTIVTG

-214 VSSERFDFDIRVVA
+214 DASVRFDFDIRTVA

-239 GLTLATW
+239 GLSLATL
-246 IAVRLGEVGP
+246 IAVRLGEREP
-256 ARSALER
+256 ARS
-263 RIVTV
+263 V
-268 LAISLSQGALG
+268 LLRKIYLLLGISLSQGGIG
-279 YIQYFTGVPEL
+279 YLQYFTGVPEL
-290 LVIFHLIGAVSVW
+290 LVIAHLIGAVSVW

-315 TSQEGSRSS
+315 TSRKPFPASSQ